1 MDKTKVVIDNKG
13 NGVVQLFENDTQ
25 IGKMSIAITGDRLT
39 VQYTGSIF
47 PLITVLKRC
56 KK

>member
-1 MDKTKVVIDNKG
+1 MEKTKVVIDNKG

-25 IGKMSIAITGDRLT
+25 AGKMNIAITEDRLT
-39 VQYTGSIF
+39 VQYTESLF
-47 PLITVLKRC
+47 PLIAVLKRC